1 MSDLDN
7 DPGNDPGEHSGGERD
22 FVAEARAEGWRP
34 LEQYKGDPNKWI
46 DAEEFVKRG
55 ENILPL
61 VKAQNSKLKAELEGQ
76 RQSLKEMRE
85 SMDNFKLFHEETTAR
100 LLKEKKAEY
109 ARAVADLKKART
121 EARENGDLDKVD
133 EISDAIADLKAEA
146 KAEETKTKKAPT
158 AQSQDAILKDPV
170 YQAWAK
176 ENPWFGDD
184 SDKENA
190 RKSRLAVAVGQEL
203 RSKNP
208 NISMSDFLEQITE
221 EVEST
226 FGGKKS
232 SREAASKV
240 EGSRR
245 GAGGTGRSYADLPAD
260 ARKQCDED
268 IKRHVGPNKVY
279 KTAKEYQSYFA
290 NLYFEE

>member
-1 MSDLDN
+1 MADLEN
-7 DPGNDPGEHSGGERD
+7 DPGGTDPGERNYE
-22 FVAEARAEGWRP
+22 AEARAEGWRP

-46 DAEEFVKRG
+46 DAKEFVERG

-61 VKAQNSKLKAELEGQ
+61 VKAQNSKLKGEIETQ
-76 RQSLKEMRE
+76 KRSLAEMRAA
-85 SMDNFKLFHEETTAR
+85 MDEFRLFHEETSAK
-100 LLKEKKAEY
+100 LKKDAKDAYTRAE
-109 ARAVADLKKART
+109 ADLKAARKT
-121 EARENGDLDKVD
+121 ARAEGDDDKVD
-133 EISDAIADLKAEA
+133 EINDALVDLKKEAEKEAA
-146 KAEETKTKKAPT
+146 KLDKAPT
-158 AQSQDAILKDPV
+158 AKSQDAILKDPV

-190 RKSRLAVAVGQEL
+190 RKSRLAVAVGQEI

-221 EVEST
+221 EVEET
-226 FGGKKS
+226 FGGTAKKTGRDS
-232 SREAASKV
+232 QAGKV

-245 GAGGTGRSYADLPAD
+245 GAGGTGQSFADLPAD
-260 ARKQCDED
+260 ARKQCEDD

-279 KTAKEYQSYFA
+279 KTAKEYQTYFA
-290 NLYFEE
+290 KMYFEE

>member
-1 MSDLDN
+1 MADLDN
-7 DPGNDPGEHSGGERD
+7 EPGNDPGERNYE
-22 FVAEARAEGWRP
+22 AEARAEGWRP

-46 DAEEFVKRG
+46 DAKEFVERG

-61 VKAQNSKLKAELEGQ
+61 VKAQNSKLKSEIESTK
-76 RQSLKEMRE
+76 QSLKEMRE

-100 LLKEKKAEY
+100 LQKEKKAEY
-109 ARAVADLKKART
+109 ARAEADLKKARK
-121 EARENGDLDKVD
+121 EAREAGDDDKVD
-133 EISDAIADLKAEA
+133 EINDAIADLKTEA
-146 KAEETKTKKAPT
+146 QREETKIDKAPT
-158 AQSQDAILKDPV
+158 AKSQEAILKDPV
-170 YQAWAK
+170 YQAWAR

-184 SDKENA
+184 SNKENA
-190 RKSRLAVAVGQEL
+190 RKSRLAVAVGQEI
-203 RSKNP
+203 RAKNP

-226 FGGKKS
+226 FGGTKPT
-232 SREAASKV
+232 REAASKV

-245 GAGGTGRSYADLPAD
+245 GAGGGGRSYADLPAE

-279 KTAKEYQSYFA
+279 KTAKEYQTYFA